1 MELRKVGEREG
12 LTPPGREFRGPG
24 YSLTCF
30 NPDCSEERVACCNSP
45 EARLGPPAACPP
57 RQTPPSQGP
66 GASPTPSP
74 HPQVTKPPTKQ
85 AEPAR
90 RSCTE
95 APHPRSP
102 ERRSEGDRWLQGS
115 SPPPRT
121 SARTP
126 EREQRTQRPLER
138 GQAGPRQPLGGWRS
152 QEEPPG
158 SRTPHR
164 RLERGWCSQEE
175 GPGLGGWQGPGESSR
190 GGARA
195 PEGMWRG
202 PPRESEESWSL
213 LGGLSGHR
221 WQSETLE
228 EPRHRSAQRGWGSL
242 QELSSP
248 RQPVSPPENSRAGP
262 REFSK
267 SQRPETSPDV
277 GRGAEGACPHLHGP
291 ERRPE
296 LDWRDLVSLL
306 GVPREGTWTRSEQV
320 TCSPPVSSPTLTSRL
335 PRLDW
340 EGLLELLQA
349 QLLQKDPARHW
360 VGPGQAFP
368 GTKGTLE
375 LEQDRQSQP
384 EGGAGA
390 ALVNG
395 YDPGQWPQSSAQ
407 PSSPASI
414 STQWPKTKVSSGP
427 ESSATTGLEEGHL
440 GSRSP
445 AEGPSSPQREV
456 SQSHFQGT
464 AGKSAPPDTSLP
476 KGHPSAL
483 AYRFP
488 PDQNLS
494 LPPNCN
500 DNTQPFL

>member
-1 MELRKVGEREG
+1 M
-12 LTPPGREFRGPG
+12 
-24 YSLTCF
+24 
-30 NPDCSEERVACCNSP
+30 
-45 EARLGPPAACPP
+45 
-57 RQTPPSQGP
+57 
-66 GASPTPSP
+66 
-74 HPQVTKPPTKQ
+74 KQ

-90 RSCTE
+90 RSRTE

-138 GQAGPRQPLGGWRS
+138 GLAGPRQPLGGWRS

-158 SRTPHR
+158 SRGPHR
-164 RLERGWCSQEE
+164 CLERGWRSQEE
-175 GPGLGGWQGPGESSR
+175 GPGLGGWQGLGESSR
-190 GGARA
+190 GAARA

-202 PPRESEESWSL
+202 LPRESESWSL
-213 LGGLSGHR
+213 LDGLSGHR
-221 WQSETLE
+221 WQSETWE
-228 EPRHRSAQRGWGSL
+228 EPLDRSAQRGWGSL

-248 RQPVSPPENSRAGP
+248 RQPVTPPENSRAGP
-262 REFSK
+262 GEFSK
-267 SQRPETSPDV
+267 SQRPETLPAI
-277 GRGAEGACPHLHGP
+277 GRGTEGACPHLHGS

-296 LDWRDLVSLL
+296 FDWRDLVSLL
-306 GVPREGTWTRSEQV
+306 GVPREGTWSRSEE
-320 TCSPPVSSPTLTSRL
+320 PTLTSRL

-349 QLLQKDPARHW
+349 QLLHKDPAGHW
-360 VGPGQAFP
+360 VGPGQASP

-375 LEQDRQSQP
+375 LEQDRHSQP
-384 EGGAGA
+384 EGRAGA

-407 PSSPASI
+407 LSSPTSI
-414 STQWPKTKVSSGP
+414 SIQWPKTKVTSGP
-427 ESSATTGLEEGHL
+427 ASSAMTDLEETSQL

-445 AEGPSSPQREV
+445 PEDPSLPQREV

-464 AGKSAPPDTSLP
+464 A
-476 KGHPSAL
+476 
-483 AYRFP
+483 
-488 PDQNLS
+488 
-494 LPPNCN
+494 
-500 DNTQPFL
+500 